1 MKLVVYLLVF
11 ILVFVISGS
20 LFVRLAPTD
29 ARRWH
34 QPVEATESQDLT
46 GGAIRVFEAEPDA
59 LARIDAAARAL
70 PRTDVIAG
78 SVDDRRVTYRTRSK
92 WIGFPDF
99 TTVEYVDGQIRMFAR
114 LRFGRSDLGVNGKR
128 LERLRAV
135 AERG

>member
-1 MKLVVYLLVF
+1 MKVGVYLIVLIVVV
-11 ILVFVISGS
+11 LMSGL

-29 ARRWH
+29 AARWH
-34 QPVEATESQDLT
+34 QPIDLRESTDLVN
-46 GGAIRVFEAEPDA
+46 GAVRVFAADDVA
-59 LARIDAAARAL
+59 FARVDAAAHAL

-78 SVDDRRVTYRTRSK
+78 SVDEGRITYITRTK

-99 TTVEYVDGQIRMFAR
+99 TTVEYADGQIRMFAR
-114 LRFGRSDLGVNGKR
+114 LRFGRSDLGVNAKR

>member
-1 MKLVVYLLVF
+1 MV
-11 ILVFVISGS
+11 
-20 LFVRLAPTD
+20 
-29 ARRWH
+29 
-34 QPVEATESQDLT
+34 
-46 GGAIRVFEAEPDA
+46 
-59 LARIDAAARAL
+59 
-70 PRTDVIAG
+70 
-78 SVDDRRVTYRTRSK
+78 YRTRSK